1 MMNKYGENQINFGYD
16 SVIWNRVIKYP
27 FGHIKNFIIL
37 AAKQYIYRQ
46 KKCLSRPLNVKDFE
60 NEQRALKTYEKY
72 YAIVNNKLDK
82 HQKKW
87 NVSERNSDEYRDDI
101 NEFIMQYNMRI

>member
-16 SVIWNRVIKYP
+16 TVIWNRVIKYP

-46 KKCLSRPLNVKDFE
+46 KS
-60 NEQRALKTYEKY
+60 A
-72 YAIVNNKLDK
+72 
-82 HQKKW
+82 
-87 NVSERNSDEYRDDI
+87 
-101 NEFIMQYNMRI
+101 